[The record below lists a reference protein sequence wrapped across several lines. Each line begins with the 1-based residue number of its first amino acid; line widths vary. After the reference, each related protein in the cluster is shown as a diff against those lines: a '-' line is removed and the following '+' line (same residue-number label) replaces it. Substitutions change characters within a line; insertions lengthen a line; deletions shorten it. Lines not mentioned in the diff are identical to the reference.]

1 LHRDGAGGQQCAIAR
16 IGFADL
22 APVVRRLAGGEREE
36 GDQEGRRRHPG
47 LPAHREK
54 GVHSIM
60 VGPKRGGDRTANGP
74 ALRTGTE
81 DPMIYEFESRATG
94 SVIMTKPVAEWILQ
108 IVGKAPGAQGIF
120 TVEQMPGAI
129 AALRK
134 AIDDERQALR
144 AEAARGGT

>member
-1 LHRDGAGGQQCAIAR
+1 
-16 IGFADL
+16 
-22 APVVRRLAGGEREE
+22 
-36 GDQEGRRRHPG
+36 
-47 LPAHREK
+47 
-54 GVHSIM
+54 
-60 VGPKRGGDRTANGP
+60 
-74 ALRTGTE
+74 
-81 DPMIYEFESRATG
+81 MIYEFKSRATG

-144 AEAARGGT
+144 AEAARGGTSAAQADDASKDEADAYPVSLAQRAFPFIEMLEAAHKAGKDVTWGV